1 MTVETPHQRLTRN
14 YGEMLQEIRVAQTG
28 VQFLLAFLLALAFTP
43 RFPEITEFQRTV
55 YVVALLLGAA
65 ATALLIAPAPFH
77 RLVFRRRLKSHL
89 VTATGWFTLCGLGF
103 LVLSLGASMLLILD
117 VVLGTRQAVW
127 LTMGTVTWF
136 LVWWFVV
143 PMVSRRHGRR
153 HPSQSPAGRPQ
164 SGHPDA
170 GQPDAR

>member
-1 MTVETPHQRLTRN
+1 MNTEQETPHQRLTRN

-43 RFPEITEFQRTV
+43 RFAETTEFERTV
-55 YVVALLLGAA
+55 YVVALLAGAA

-77 RLVFRRRLKSHL
+77 RLVFRRRLKRHL
-89 VTATGWFTLCGLGF
+89 VAVTAWFTLCGLGF

-127 LTMGTVTWF
+127 LSAGIVGWF
-136 LVWWFVV
+136 LVWWFAA
-143 PMVSRRHGRR
+143 PMASRRMGKR
-153 HPSQSPAGRPQ
+153 HQA
-164 SGHPDA
+164 D
-170 GQPDAR
+170 